1 MIKIKQKMIK
11 MNVKIK
17 NEVKDDEKINKYEKI
32 EIKTKIIRATV

>member
-17 NEVKDDEKINKYEKI
+17 NEVKDDEKINKYEK
-32 EIKTKIIRATV
+32 